1 MHGPLNIR
9 YQSDISNTAPC
20 PPYTCLRGA
29 DMDTFT
35 CFTCDDDDDN
45 NNNNNNCS
53 EWVWV
58 CVCVCVCVRARA

>member
-35 CFTCDDDDDN
+35 CFTCDDDDDDD
-45 NNNNNNCS
+45 NNNNCS
-53 EWVWV
+53 EWV
-58 CVCVCVCVRARA
+58 CVCVRARA